1 MFPFGKE
8 NDLTDDSDSQREDSL
23 TVGSFQVEQNEHNSN
38 ELSDQKIYQVN
49 DVHTIVVKMNSQLSK
64 IQPVH
69 NSSEANLFDIQ
80 NSLSQ
85 ARIEEFDSDSIVGLN
100 NNDQITNNHTKN
112 NEILFELKDS
122 EEFDRLFNYDV
133 NETFQPIH
141 ELEINLGS
149 DNLPRFSCF
158 NHKLNL
164 VVRSAIARHPSV
176 KDLFKEIN
184 KFAVKVRDH
193 RELNDICKELN
204 CRLRIENETRWG
216 SAFLVLEV
224 IKKANDRGAF
234 LNLNAQEISS
244 SFFSL
249 IEMYLLILKPAYA
262 LNICFQSNKTS
273 IGEVIPKLFSMICVW
288 EKTKNKLT
296 PIGSQ
301 FVDLLICE
309 TKRRFKYEMNSNIYY
324 VII

>member
-1 MFPFGKE
+1 
-8 NDLTDDSDSQREDSL
+8 
-23 TVGSFQVEQNEHNSN
+23 
-38 ELSDQKIYQVN
+38 
-49 DVHTIVVKMNSQLSK
+49 MNSQLSK
-64 IQPVH
+64 LQPVQ
-69 NSSEANLFDIQ
+69 NSTNAEANLVR
-80 NSLSQ
+80 NSLGH
-85 ARIEEFDSDSIVGLN
+85 ARIEALDSDSIVRAN
-100 NNDQITNNHTKN
+100 TYDKITNENNQNHG
-112 NEILFELKDS
+112 IVFELSDS
-122 EEFDRLFNYDV
+122 EEFDRLVNYDV

-141 ELEINLGS
+141 NLEINLGS
-149 DNLPRFSCF
+149 DDLPRFSCV

-176 KDLFKEIN
+176 KEKFKEIN
-184 KFAVKVRDH
+184 KFAVKIRDH
-193 RELNDICKELN
+193 RELNDICKDLN

-234 LNLNAQEISS
+234 LNLDAQEIST

-273 IGEVIPKLFSMICVW
+273 IGDVIPKIFSLLCVW
-288 EKTKNKLT
+288 EKMKNKLT

-301 FVDLLICE
+301 FVDLLVCE
-309 TKRRFKYEMNSNIYY
+309 TKRRFTYEINSNIYY